1 MGVVGA
7 AIKGFGKALKVG
19 KKAKLKTVYRVK
31 PSVDISR
38 FKKSKKHGLA
48 KKLDVWAH
56 RETGKILSQAGAG
69 VNIKYTKAG
78 KPFVSKGT
86 KSSIL
91 TKAKGLTKLVA
102 PVAAAATA
110 GVVHG
115 TIKGKK
121 K

>member
-7 AIKGFGKALKVG
+7 AIKGFGKALTKG
-19 KKAKLKTVYRVK
+19 KKAKLKTVYSVK
-31 PSVDISR
+31 PWVNPSS

-48 KKLDVWAH
+48 KKLDVWAN
-56 RETGKILSQAGAG
+56 RQTGKILSQAGHG
-69 VNIKYTKAG
+69 VNIKYTKKG
-78 KPFVSKGT
+78 KPYVPKGT
-86 KSSIL
+86 KPSML
-91 TKAKGLTKLVA
+91 TKAKGATKLVA

-110 GVVHG
+110 GAVHG

>member
-7 AIKGFGKALKVG
+7 AIKGFGKALKIG
-19 KKAKLKTVYRVK
+19 KKSKLKTVYRVK
-31 PSVDISR
+31 PSVDISS

-48 KKLDVWAH
+48 KKLDVWAN
-56 RETGKILSQAGAG
+56 RESGKIIEQAGKG

-78 KPFVSKGT
+78 KPYLPKGE
-86 KSSIL
+86 KPGML

-110 GVVHG
+110 GAVHG
-115 TIKGKK
+115 KSKSKK
-121 K
+121 

>member
-1 MGVVGA
+1 MGVLGA
-7 AIKGFGKALKVG
+7 AIKGFGLLG
-19 KKAKLKTVYRVK
+19 KKSKLKTVYSVK

-48 KKLDVWAH
+48 KKLDVWAN
-56 RETGKILSQAGAG
+56 RQTGKILSQAGHG

-78 KPFVSKGT
+78 KPFVPKGT

-110 GVVHG
+110 GAVHG
-115 TIKGKK
+115 TIIGKK